1 MKIVRIISVIV
12 FSSFVAS
19 VNIAFAAHDDYYANY
34 YEDEGDLLFKI
45 RGFYLNTSSKPKKFP
60 ASVATKEKPG
70 ALVQLGYGVDTATTY
85 FFTDNI
91 AAELSL
97 GIGMMKVKSS
107 ALSKA
112 ASLGDGTGV
121 AGKNNQIIIVP
132 AAGTIQYHVAPFGAI
147 RPYVG
152 GGIHGT
158 YMYTRSKAIKVST
171 GYGPV
176 AQIGV
181 DFISKDDTL
190 FTVDIRKYFL
200 TSNVTFKKGFLG
212 PNNPAV
218 TDIRSKVDWTP
229 LVISAGFG
237 FRF

>member
-1 MKIVRIISVIV
+1 MKVLRIIYAIILSTIV
-12 FSSFVAS
+12 ATA
-19 VNIAFAAHDDYYANY
+19 NIAFAASGDYYANY
-34 YEDEGDLLFKI
+34 YEDEGDLLFKV
-45 RGFYLNTSSKPKKFP
+45 RGFYLSTSSKPKGFP
-60 ASVATKEKPG
+60 ASVSSKEKPG
-70 ALVQLGYGVDTATTY
+70 SLVQHGYGVDTATTY

-97 GIGMMKVKSS
+97 GIGMMKVKGS

-112 ASLGDGTGV
+112 AALGDGTGV
-121 AGKNNQIIIVP
+121 GGKNNQIIIVP

-158 YMYTRSKAIKVST
+158 YMHTRSKAIKVST

-176 AQIGV
+176 VQLGI

-190 FTVDIRKYFL
+190 FTFDVRQYFL
-200 TSNVTFKKGFLG
+200 KSNVTFRKSLLG
-212 PNNPAV
+212 PNNPAI
-218 TDIRSKVDWTP
+218 TDIRSKVDWNP

-237 FRF
+237 FKF

>member
-1 MKIVRIISVIV
+1 MQV
-12 FSSFVAS
+12 
-19 VNIAFAAHDDYYANY
+19 
-34 YEDEGDLLFKI
+34 
-45 RGFYLNTSSKPKKFP
+45 
-60 ASVATKEKPG
+60 
-70 ALVQLGYGVDTATTY
+70 GYGVDTATTY

-97 GIGMMKVKSS
+97 GIGIMRVKSS
-107 ALSKA
+107 SLSKA
-112 ASLGDGTGV
+112 ALSLGDGTGV

-190 FTVDIRKYFL
+190 FTFDIRKYFL
-200 TSNVTFKKGFLG
+200 KSNVTFKKGFLG
-212 PNNPAV
+212 PNNAAV
-218 TDIRSKVDWTP
+218 TDVRSKVDWSP

>member
-1 MKIVRIISVIV
+1 MKIVKIIPVVV
-12 FSSFVAS
+12 FSTFVALA
-19 VNIAFAAHDDYYANY
+19 NIAFAAHDDYYANY

-45 RGFYLNTSSKPKKFP
+45 RGFYLHTSSKPTNFP
-60 ASVATKEKPG
+60 ASVAAKEKPG

-107 ALSKA
+107 ALAKA

-132 AAGTIQYHVAPFGAI
+132 AAGAIQYHVAPFGAI

-158 YMYTRSKAIKVST
+158 YMYTRSEAIKVAT

-176 AQIGV
+176 VQIGV

-190 FTVDIRKYFL
+190 FTFDIRKYFL
-200 TSNVTFKKGFLG
+200 KSNVTFKKGFLG

-218 TDIRSKVDWTP
+218 TDIRSKVDWSP
-229 LVISAGFG
+229 LIISAGFG